1 MDPYVLVFSHK
12 HPSCSGQSLF
22 SVQLASIRYITP
34 YVSLFWRSVSRSL
47 QQASLGSL
55 RGLIRPTLLFIA
67 RIPIIIFFFSLPS
80 DQLHRFND
88 GHSRGRFIFQLGGG
102 AGTHKTTQEEN
113 GTKNGRQ
120 RRERG
125 LCNASTGRRDKEKA
139 KQIQESGAQ
148 RKKARRGKKKKG
160 LLEETYGV
168 KERWMAPCSSSMAPS
183 KSPHE
188 DMGSD
193 A

>member
-34 YVSLFWRSVSRSL
+34 YVSLFWRSVSPSL
-47 QQASLGSL
+47 QQASAGSH

-67 RIPIIIFFFSLPS
+67 RTAIIIFLPS
-80 DQLHRFND
+80 DQLHRFNY

-148 RKKARRGKKKKG
+148 RKKARRDKKKG
-160 LLEETYGV
+160 LLEKTYGV
-168 KERWMAPCSSSMAPS
+168 KMCCMAPCSSSMAPS

>member
-34 YVSLFWRSVSRSL
+34 YVSLFWRSVSPSL
-47 QQASLGSL
+47 QQASVGSL
-55 RGLIRPTLLFIA
+55 RGLIRTTLLFIA
-67 RIPIIIFFFSLPS
+67 RIPIIIIFFSLYLQIS
-80 DQLHRFND
+80 YIGSND

-113 GTKNGRQ
+113 GIKNGRQ

-148 RKKARRGKKKKG
+148 RKKARRGKKKG

-168 KERWMAPCSSSMAPS
+168 KMRWMAPCSSSMAPS